1 LVCEV
6 PEALS
11 GWNLLAIAN
20 TEHPQLRLTKRS
32 PLRSGNLRLE
42 HIMTRYRVS
51 DNEAPLPRTVG
62 LAVLTAKQPGFH
74 YYAVTVSADGREAV
88 DRLTAGQSLTV
99 AIDESPAKFP
109 AIIYQRTREPQTG
122 QEQPPV
128 VDVYV
133 CWLEPP
139 LIHSP
144 RPVEVYIVR
153 YPDTPAP
160 SPVQRLPL
168 YVNLG
173 TYGCSATEMSDPG
186 WHTARRHVSGA
197 ITIGLAEEGTLWAGD
212 HECLGTLRELDTG
225 VVWNHEQRRVLA
237 ASAWAMEKPRLFVD
251 PERVYIWGQ
260 FAGWALRHGDL
271 FAVVMSNGHNNMK
284 TSREGRKHYWRWGQ
298 PDHGENWLGINHQDY
313 LDLALWVRENPT
325 VELPYWVCWPAYG
338 AFPDHSLGDFGFK
351 PWQEF
356 IGAMK
361 ETRRSFAAVWMTNGP
376 GLARG
381 VIHDMVPR
389 IKLHQSLPAFSNCSL
404 DTSPQTEHPRGSYYP
419 GRFDDDFQ
427 KYADKE
433 GGINLYQRWDP
444 ESMVDEPHTWAVT
457 VWLAGSDT
465 QPEFASPAD
474 SATMDITPRRCQK
487 FTAKPGEQFTWTNTR
502 MREDK
507 STGSGEVTADRW
519 GLVTIKQVV
528 ISKAGNQIVIKRK

>member
-1 LVCEV
+1 
-6 PEALS
+6 
-11 GWNLLAIAN
+11 
-20 TEHPQLRLTKRS
+20 
-32 PLRSGNLRLE
+32 
-42 HIMTRYRVS
+42 M
-51 DNEAPLPRTVG
+51 
-62 LAVLTAKQPGFH
+62 
-74 YYAVTVSADGREAV
+74 
-88 DRLTAGQSLTV
+88 
-99 AIDESPAKFP
+99 
-109 AIIYQRTREPQTG
+109 
-122 QEQPPV
+122 
-128 VDVYV
+128 DVYV

-139 LIHSP
+139 LVHSP

-225 VVWNHEQRRVLA
+225 VVWNHEQRRVLE

-528 ISKAGNQIVIKRK
+528 ISKAGSQIVIKRK